1 VGNFTKPAKHL
12 SKKEALRRRRHIRVR
27 KNIFGSAERPRL
39 VVSRSLRNLT
49 AQLIDDN
56 SGVTLAYASTLEK
69 ETTQGDKTAQAK
81 ATGERLAERAKA
93 KGINDVVFD
102 RAGRKYHGRVAAL
115 ADGARTGGLNF

>member
-1 VGNFTKPAKHL
+1 MGNFTKPAKHL

-69 ETTQGDKTAQAK
+69 ESTQGDKTAQAK

>member
-1 VGNFTKPAKHL
+1 MGNFTKPAKYL

-69 ETTQGDKTAQAK
+69 ESAQGDKTAQAK